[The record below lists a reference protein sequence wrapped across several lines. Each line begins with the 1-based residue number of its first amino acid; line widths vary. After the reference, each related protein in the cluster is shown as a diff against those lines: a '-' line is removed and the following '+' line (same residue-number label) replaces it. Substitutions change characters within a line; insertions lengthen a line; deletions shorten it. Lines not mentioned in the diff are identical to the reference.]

1 MEWSRP
7 FSCRWRWSDSE
18 RQAVRS
24 NPAPAIT
31 CALASAS
38 SLRRSTTTR
47 SSAKERTSSTSNRH
61 PVSASIGM
69 AATARA
75 GRRNPSTH
83 SWRREGAGGAGMRAS
98 VCGECGLARARA
110 VTLDNRRC
118 GLAGP
123 AAPCSAV
130 CSVSVVIHRLYH
142 ARPGPSIAQYDLRPS
157 APP

>member
-1 MEWSRP
+1 
-7 FSCRWRWSDSE
+7 
-18 RQAVRS
+18 
-24 NPAPAIT
+24 
-31 CALASAS
+31 
-38 SLRRSTTTR
+38 
-47 SSAKERTSSTSNRH
+47 
-61 PVSASIGM
+61 
-69 AATARA
+69 
-75 GRRNPSTH
+75 
-83 SWRREGAGGAGMRAS
+83 MRAS